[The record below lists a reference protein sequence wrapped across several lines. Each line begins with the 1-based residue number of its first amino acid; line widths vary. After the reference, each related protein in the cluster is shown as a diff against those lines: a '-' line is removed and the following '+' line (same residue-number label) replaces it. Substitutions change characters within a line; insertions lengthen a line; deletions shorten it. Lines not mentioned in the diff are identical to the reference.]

1 MAELSML
8 PLVQIGDRVKL
19 CGEEKGEYLDI
30 SNNLGFRSFEI
41 RLESSECKALQN
53 ITKWGDVAVCTNRE
67 MTKTRPGSNPRNVRA
82 LPPRAWSTPENPSR
96 CPVVAYNLYKQHRPD
111 KEETLTVPLNKTNTV
126 TLHTSYFLVVGDL
139 EANRRET
146 YDGRSRRVST
156 KGNAFMSETSY
167 TFSVATGNDAVMPH
181 SNQSQYSLQV
191 GCQTKAAMSLGPS
204 ILVVSQEQSRQ
215 FTPNWAKPTVTNG
228 DLWGYI
234 LILLDWSTWI
244 QEVIFTCTSCTGVMK
259 LHSCSAIKK
268 NIDQIIM
275 FNNNINVFVYYV

>member
-1 MAELSML
+1 M
-8 PLVQIGDRVKL
+8 P
-19 CGEEKGEYLDI
+19 
-30 SNNLGFRSFEI
+30 
-41 RLESSECKALQN
+41 
-53 ITKWGDVAVCTNRE
+53 T
-67 MTKTRPGSNPRNVRA
+67 
-82 LPPRAWSTPENPSR
+82 
-96 CPVVAYNLYKQHRPD
+96 
-111 KEETLTVPLNKTNTV
+111 
-126 TLHTSYFLVVGDL
+126 GDL

-244 QEVIFTCTSCTGVMK
+244 QEVIFTCTSCTGWMHISFICQKGVKQTKTILPTDLDSYTYTVKTLLPYINYTASVVAVNAAGDGHPYIQYAMT
-259 LHSCSAIKK
+259 
-268 NIDQIIM
+268 DQEG
-275 FNNNINVFVYYV
+275 NAKYL